1 MPLGFAFSPIYVD
14 QIAHRL
20 EEIERHACGQQNL
33 YGQRMHGQPSCLRQ
47 RIEPVDYG
55 RAQLEYKENT
65 HKRQDAAEKTAF
77 FTGAVGG
84 FFKAEGQKI
93 GEGCGK
99 KEQKAVGHM

>member
-1 MPLGFAFSPIYVD
+1 MDSRPASASALSLP
-14 QIAHRL
+14 
-20 EEIERHACGQQNL
+20 
-33 YGQRMHGQPSCLRQ
+33 
-47 RIEPVDYG
+47 
-55 RAQLEYKENT
+55 LEYKEKT

-77 FTGAVGG
+77 FTGEVGG